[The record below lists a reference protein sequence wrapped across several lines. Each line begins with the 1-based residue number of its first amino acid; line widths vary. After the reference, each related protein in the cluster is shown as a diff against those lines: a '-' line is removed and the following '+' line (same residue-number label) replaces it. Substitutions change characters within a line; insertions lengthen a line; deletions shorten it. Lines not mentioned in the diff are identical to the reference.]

1 MRQTV
6 IVNVQTV
13 VEGAREKLLSVDV
26 QSTTASCVSTTV
38 SAYFVSPSACTPREA
53 TPATLAMAPF
63 MAGVIIGGEP
73 LTVGAKE

>member
-6 IVNVQTV
+6 IANVQTV
-13 VEGAREKLLSVDV
+13 VEGAREKPVSVDV
-26 QSTTASCVSTTV
+26 PRITASCVTTTV

-63 MAGVIIGGEP
+63 MAGVITGGET
-73 LTVGAKE
+73 LTVDAKE